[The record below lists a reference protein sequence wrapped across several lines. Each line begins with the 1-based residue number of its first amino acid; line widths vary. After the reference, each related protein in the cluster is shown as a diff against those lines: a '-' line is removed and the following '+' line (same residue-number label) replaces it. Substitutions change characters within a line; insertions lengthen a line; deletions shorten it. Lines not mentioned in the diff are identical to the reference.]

1 MGATRSQNVVR
12 PERCEAFRMTDPFLE
27 AFVPQLLATIVGGV
41 IGVFA
46 VWLAFGWQR
55 RASAQDGVDQAVEY
69 LLRRIAEYVSDLDA
83 YKRDIGLVNW
93 SAGQRPQRYV
103 PHAAGVSIAV
113 ELLRMR
119 TKGKER
125 KVADEV
131 GKAWSLAAAATLDKR
146 GTACG
151 FLAGAI
157 SDWRLGA
164 SPSEIADGLETVR
177 QLALKDDE
185 SEIGTVEN

>member
-1 MGATRSQNVVR
+1 
-12 PERCEAFRMTDPFLE
+12 MTDPFLE